1 MNPLITSLKIKTMKS
16 ILNLIIAIPTLL
28 LSTSCD
34 GQIKN
39 AKTVTVKIDGNC
51 EMCEKTIES
60 AANQKNVVSL
70 DWNKDTKQA
79 TISYDDSKTNPDEIL
94 KRVALAGYDN
104 EKFLA
109 PDEAYAG
116 LPGCCKYDRNRKK
129 SEIEKTITATTDT
142 TAIEQS
148 VVANQFKSIFDSY
161 FELKNALVKTDTKTA
176 GLKAVDLSSQLN
188 KVDMSKLDNSQHEV
202 WMKVYKDLIAESE
215 LIATAK
221 NIEDQRIQFMDMSEN
236 MYKLLKVAKLATPV
250 YYQHCPMYNDGKGAN
265 WLSME
270 NAVKNP
276 YYGSQMMSCGKT
288 IETIK

>member
-1 MNPLITSLKIKTMKS
+1 MKS

-39 AKTVTVKIDGNC
+39 AKTITVKIDGNC
-51 EMCEKTIES
+51 EMCEKTIEN
-60 AANQKNVVSL
+60 AANQKKAASL

-79 TISYDDSKTNPDEIL
+79 IISYDDSKTNPDEIL

-109 PDEAYAG
+109 PDDAYAG
-116 LPGCCKYDRNRKK
+116 LPECCKYDRNRKK
-129 SEIEKTITATTDT
+129 SEIEKTVIATTTT
-142 TAIEQS
+142 TAVEQN
-148 VVANQFKSIFDSY
+148 VVANPFKAVFDSY
-161 FELKNALVKTDTKTA
+161 FELKNALVKTDSKTA
-176 GLKAVDLSSQLN
+176 NVKAVDLSSQLN
-188 KVDMSKLDNSQHEV
+188 KVDMSKLENAQHEV

-221 NIEDQRIQFMDMSEN
+221 NIEDQRIQFMNMSESIYN
-236 MYKLLKVAKLATPV
+236 LLKVAKLATPV

-276 YYGSQMMSCGKT
+276 YYGSQMLNCGKT
-288 IETIK
+288 VETIK

>member
-1 MNPLITSLKIKTMKS
+1 MKS
-16 ILNLIIAIPTLL
+16 LINLIIAIPTLF
-28 LSTSCD
+28 LSSSCD

-51 EMCEKTIES
+51 DMCEKAIES
-60 AANQKNVVSL
+60 AANQKKTASL

-79 TISYDDSKTNPDEIL
+79 IVTYDESKTSPDEIL

-109 PDEAYAG
+109 PDDAYAA

-129 SEIEKTITATTDT
+129 SDIEKKVIATTDT
-142 TAIEQS
+142 TATEQR
-148 VVANQFKSIFDSY
+148 VAANQFKGIFDSY
-161 FELKNALVKTDTKTA
+161 FELKNALVKTDAKTA
-176 GLKAVDLSSQLN
+176 GLKARDLTGQLKKLDRSQLEN
-188 KVDMSKLDNSQHEV
+188 VQHDV
-202 WMKVYKDLIAESE
+202 WMRVYKDLITKSE

-221 NIEDQRIQFMDMSEN
+221 NIENQRIPFMDVSESL
-236 MYKLLKVAKLATPV
+236 YQLLKVAKPDTPI

-270 NAVKNP
+270 NVVKNP
-276 YYGSQMMSCGKT
+276 YYGSQMLSCGKT
-288 IETIK
+288 LETIK

>member
-1 MNPLITSLKIKTMKS
+1 MKS
-16 ILNLIIAIPTLL
+16 ILNLLIAIPTLL

-39 AKTVTVKIDGNC
+39 AKIVTVKIDGNC

-60 AANQKNVVSL
+60 AANQKKAASV

-79 TISYDDSKTNPDEIL
+79 TITYDDSKTTPDEIL

-109 PDEAYAG
+109 PDDAYAG
-116 LPGCCKYDRNRKK
+116 LPGCCKYERNRKK
-129 SEIEKTITATTDT
+129 SELKGSVTGKSEDT
-142 TAIEQS
+142 TTESTSVNQS
-148 VVANQFKSIFDSY
+148 TVTNQFKTIFDSY
-161 FELKNALVKTDTKTA
+161 FELKNALVKTDAKMA
-176 GLKAVDLSSQLN
+176 GLKATHLTSQLN
-188 KVDMSKLDNSQHEV
+188 KVDMSKLENSQHEA
-202 WMKVYKDLIAESE
+202 WMKVYKDLIARSE

-221 NIEDQRIQFMDMSEN
+221 NIEDQRTQFMVVSKN
-236 MYKLLKVAKLATPV
+236 MHELAKVAKLDTAV

-276 YYGSQMMSCGKT
+276 YYGSQMLNCGKT